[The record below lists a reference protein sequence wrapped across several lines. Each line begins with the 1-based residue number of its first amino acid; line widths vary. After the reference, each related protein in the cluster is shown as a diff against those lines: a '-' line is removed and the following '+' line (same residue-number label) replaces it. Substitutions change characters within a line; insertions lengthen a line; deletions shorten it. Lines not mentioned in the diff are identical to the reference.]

1 MKLGD
6 IYQTAIRVGRESDPR
21 GPEGLKRSL
30 EETQKEFDELK
41 EKDRKFFD
49 TERLTNPYHDTRIV
63 NGSPD
68 TEVKSLLV
76 GIDMEV
82 GELVLADRLR
92 EKRGLDLVLT
102 HHPEG
107 RALTRFYDVMWMQ
120 TDILHSVGVP
130 ITVAEGLLR
139 ERIKQVANRILPAN
153 HSRAADAA
161 RLLDLPFLCVH
172 TPADNLVTRFLQNLF
187 DGKKP
192 NQVGEV
198 VDMLMEIP
206 EYRHFSAQGVAPE
219 IVAGGGKNRCGG
231 VMVDMTGGTEG
242 SKDVFERLA
251 RTEIGTIVGM
261 HMSEDHLKEAEKNHI
276 NVIIAGHMASDTIGI
291 NLFLDAV
298 EKEEPLEIISTS
310 GFERMRRS

>member
-1 MKLGD
+1 VKLGD
-6 IYQTAIRVGRESDPR
+6 IYQTAIRVGREADPR

-68 TEVKSLLV
+68 TEVKSLIV

-139 ERIKQVANRILPAN
+139 ERIKQVANRILPVN
-153 HSRAADAA
+153 HTRAADAA

-251 RTEIGTIVGM
+251 RTEVGTIVGM